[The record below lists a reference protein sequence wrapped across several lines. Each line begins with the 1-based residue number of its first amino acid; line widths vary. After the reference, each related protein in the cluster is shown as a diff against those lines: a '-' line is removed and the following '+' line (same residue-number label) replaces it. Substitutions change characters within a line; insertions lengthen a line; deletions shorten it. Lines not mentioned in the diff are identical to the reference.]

1 MLSMKLLASDSHFWD
16 KAFEL
21 LERSYKAL
29 LRRDDVDYASY
40 GVKGVATFIAVFA
53 KSRKT
58 LGVRFTKSIILCCIA
73 LISNIL
79 LGKGH
84 LFLARMA
91 CRVWGEVISFLLM
104 EKVDPAVAAAVFFAL
119 DGLIYLQPRIQQKAI
134 ESGVL

>member
-79 LGKGH
+79 IGEWP
-84 LFLARMA
+84 LFPARN
-91 CRVWGEVISFLLM
+91 VWPVCEEVYFLPFDGES
-104 EKVDPAVAAAVFFAL
+104 
-119 DGLIYLQPRIQQKAI
+119 
-134 ESGVL
+134 